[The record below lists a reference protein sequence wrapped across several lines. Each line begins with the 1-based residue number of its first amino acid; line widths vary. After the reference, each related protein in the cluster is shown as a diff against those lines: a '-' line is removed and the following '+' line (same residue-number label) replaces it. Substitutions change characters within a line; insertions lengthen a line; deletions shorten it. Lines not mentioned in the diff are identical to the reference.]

1 MSQLAVGFL
10 PLGNQKGV
18 LVLEKVEKQ
27 LISKIRD
34 LSKIIIISVLFLSVF
49 YFHHYGATSQMAE
62 SAWHLPF
69 YPAQLGSLLRSLHAV
84 TTASRGCC
92 SLAEPAVI
100 LAQLSNSCWAWALG
114 LCESLGMFIWFPSPV
129 PTPQTLARLLC
140 HQGLC
145 SVTGNWGKFNCFLL
159 SLFPMQLN
167 KRFILSF
174 LHAHGKL
181 FTRIG

>member
-1 MSQLAVGFL
+1 MQ
-10 PLGNQKGV
+10 
-18 LVLEKVEKQ
+18 
-27 LISKIRD
+27 D
-34 LSKIIIISVLFLSVF
+34 
-49 YFHHYGATSQMAE
+49 HHYSCLALVSVSFSLYEARVTCRWQRATGILL
-62 SAWHLPF
+62 SAL
-69 YPAQLGSLLRSLHAV
+69 LGWYSVLRSLHSGTA
-84 TTASRGCC
+84 ASRGCC
-92 SLAEPAVI
+92 LLTEPAVL
-100 LAQLSNSCWAWALG
+100 LAQLSSSCWAWALG
-114 LCESLGMFIWFPSPV
+114 LCESLGMFIWFPSLV